1 MNTLDSEYIEE
12 QNKLASAGAWVWLIE
27 IIPSGGGAT
36 IRYTNN
42 TNAVTWPSAGGA
54 IFSAIAMTI
63 EDVATT
69 LDGKLPEYKLV
80 IGELVMSSSL
90 RSQIS
95 SSGGLTGSMVR
106 LRIVHSDHLDLTTP
120 AIDETA
126 QILNAEVTLKA
137 VTLLIGIPNL
147 TGRRFPKDR
156 YVPGFCRH
164 KFTDSLCRYVVP
176 KDSDGNTYSITSN
189 QIQFNIVSVWAPGA
203 PEVNKIVVAGV
214 NLVTAIFQ
222 NALPE
227 GEDLDPDWGL
237 AKNTGFIVS
246 GSLYNDGFFLA
257 EDYYPIS
264 PTRVYTAIN
273 QKRDFVEE
281 PAGEEITITLGYN
294 ACDYSLKACANRD
307 NLQNYGGSPG
317 IMGGVYG

>member
-12 QNKLASAGAWVWLIE
+12 QNKLASAGAWIWLVE
-27 IIPSGGGAT
+27 ITPSGGGAT

-42 TNAVTWPSAGGA
+42 TNAVTWPSAGGDL
-54 IFSAIAMTI
+54 FSAIPMTI

-69 LDGKLPEYKLV
+69 LDGKLPEYKVV
-80 IGELVMSSSL
+80 IGELVMSSPL

-137 VTLLIGIPNL
+137 VTVLIGIPNL

-164 KFTDSLCRYVVP
+164 KFTDSLCRYVIP
-176 KDSDGNTYSITSN
+176 KDSDGNAYSITSN
-189 QIQFNIVSVWAPGA
+189 QIQFNIVSEWAPGA
-203 PEVNKIVVAGV
+203 PEVNKIVVAGED
-214 NLVTAIFQ
+214 LVQSIFRH
-222 NALPE
+222 ALPL
-227 GEDLDPDWGL
+227 GTAQGANWAL
-237 AKNTGFIVS
+237 AKNTGFTVS
-246 GSLYNDGFFLA
+246 GSLSNDGFFLA
-257 EDYYPIS
+257 HSFYAVI

-273 QKRDFVEE
+273 PAVDFVEE
-281 PAGEEITITLGYN
+281 AVGEEITITLGYN
-294 ACDYSLKACANRD
+294 ACDYSLNACAKRD
-307 NLQNYGGSPG
+307 NLHQYGGSPG